1 MSLTKPF
8 RRYRRHTNA
17 ILPVRHSVQTYLD
30 ANGVT
35 LTTAAAANIDDG
47 LTLSSETQ
55 TTAGWSAFVTSANVG
70 EYSFELWLTYSDG
83 SREVLE
89 YVIDIVNP

>member
-1 MSLTKPF
+1 MTLTKPF

-17 ILPVRHSVQTYLD
+17 ILPVTHSVQTYLD
-30 ANGVT
+30 ANNVT
-35 LTTAAAANIDDG
+35 LTTAAATHVDDG
-47 LTLSSETQ
+47 LTLTGETQ
-55 TTAGWSAFVTSANVG
+55 TASGWTAFVTATEVG

-83 SREVLE
+83 SREVLG